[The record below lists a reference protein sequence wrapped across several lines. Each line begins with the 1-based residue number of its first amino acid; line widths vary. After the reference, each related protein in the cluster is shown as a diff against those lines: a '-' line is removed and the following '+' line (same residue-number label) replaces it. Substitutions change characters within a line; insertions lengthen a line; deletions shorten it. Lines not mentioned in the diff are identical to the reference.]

1 MFIQLNRSFAP
12 SAAAVSVCV
21 QSRESEILSEASIAK
36 QGKEA
41 RGGDNDNEKESCIER
56 WIISMLPRK
65 GQWPKKIDVTFVTCR
80 IMNSAT
86 ICSTTPRHY
95 RGVRYARTDGAYYLL
110 PIISTAHVCS

>member
-12 SAAAVSVCV
+12 SAAAAAVSVCV

-36 QGKEA
+36 QGKQA

-65 GQWPKKIDVTFVTCR
+65 GNGQKR
-80 IMNSAT
+80 SM
-86 ICSTTPRHY
+86 
-95 RGVRYARTDGAYYLL
+95 
-110 PIISTAHVCS
+110 